1 MKFNQ
6 LEIFINGHNEIVI
19 RQTQQ
24 KLDVFIFITPDQA
37 DVVAE
42 EIKQLAKQLKEEG
55 ENKINEK

>member
-19 RQTQQ
+19 RQIQ
-24 KLDVFIFITPDQA
+24 KRLDVFIFVTPDQA

-42 EIKQLAKQLKEEG
+42 EIKKLGKQLKEEG
-55 ENKINEK
+55 EGEEK